1 MSAMSDFDVT
11 IDVAKLDAPRRTF
24 LERFTARSIGRRR
37 LLALLPILGLS
48 LAASG
53 CIASP
58 SYGVRP
64 YYGDPYYDARGSYYG
79 SRPYYS
85 SQRTVVVRP
94 RRVVVKQPKYRY
106 HRADRVVRLDHRHRG
121 DRADRSDRV
130 YRGVKPASRQHRQVR
145 PHAVRN
151 APRYIDRKDSR
162 RHSSQREVRSHDRQR
177 SEARGADRRP
187 DRRKARDREHSRDRT
202 WTTSSDQRRHGRGR
216 R

>member
-11 IDVAKLDAPRRTF
+11 KPDAPRRPF
-24 LERFTARSIGRRR
+24 LARFTARSIGRRR
-37 LLALLPILGLS
+37 LLALLPVLGLS

-53 CIASP
+53 CIALP

-85 SQRTVVVRP
+85 SQRTVVVQP
-94 RRVVVKQPKYRY
+94 RRVVVKRPNYRY
-106 HRADRVVRLDHRHRG
+106 HRVDRVVRPDHRHRG
-121 DRADRSDRV
+121 YREDRSYRV
-130 YRGVKPASRQHRQVR
+130 HRAVKPASRHHRHVR
-145 PHAVRN
+145 PQAVRN

-162 RHSSQREVRSHDRQR
+162 RHSPKRDVRSHDRQR
-177 SEARGADRRP
+177 SEARGSDRRP
-187 DRRKARDREHSRDRT
+187 DRRKARDREQSRDRT
-202 WTTSSDQRRHGRGR
+202 WTATGDQRHHGRGR